1 MNVLASIWGRFGD
14 HRSATV
20 IAQDIDEELA
30 THLDFLRDECLAQ
43 GMSPEEAE
51 AEAHRR
57 FGDARACRE
66 ACIAISKGW
75 SLMWFRLSV
84 ALNVIFV
91 VGLLGAALLAER
103 QAVAARR
110 SAEVAMAQARIAIDQ
125 LQAAGDASR
134 FPVRGAT
141 SGTVHVEGKVGR
153 PGEYGVS
160 LASPRS
166 LRELITMAGG
176 PTADATTVSVRRAG
190 GTSEETQT
198 LDDLYRSAPGE
209 GDPRPGPGDVV
220 ILR

>member
-1 MNVLASIWGRFGD
+1 MNVLSTIRGRLRD

-30 THLDFLRDECLAQ
+30 THLELLREEYLAQ
-43 GMSPEEAE
+43 GMSPEEAD

-57 FGDARACRE
+57 FGDTQACRE
-66 ACIAISKGW
+66 ACIAINKGW

-91 VGLLGAALLAER
+91 VTLIGVALLAER

-110 SAEVAMAQARIAIDQ
+110 SAEVAMTQERFALDQ
-125 LQAAGDASR
+125 LQAAGNASR
-134 FPVRGAT
+134 FPIRGAT

-160 LASPRS
+160 LASPMS
-166 LRELITMAGG
+166 LRDLITLAGG
-176 PTADATTVSVRRAG
+176 PTADATTISVRRAG

-198 LDDLYRSAPGE
+198 LNDLYRRAPE
-209 GDPRPGPGDVV
+209 QSDPKLGPGDVV
-220 ILR
+220 TLR